1 MLSFLYICFYVSLA
15 IYNLNY
21 IIVLKFPLMYIS
33 KFYSKFCFSA
43 TFLPF
48 YFYYS
53 RMECQNKHNG
63 SLRKFGFNSEE
74 GQSASLAVNI

>member
-1 MLSFLYICFYVSLA
+1 
-15 IYNLNY
+15 
-21 IIVLKFPLMYIS
+21 MYIS
-33 KFYSKFCFSA
+33 KFYSKFCV
-43 TFLPF
+43 FLQLF
-48 YFYYS
+48 YLDKYFYYS